1 MFFLWVA
8 LGRHT
13 AKFFS
18 YLKDFQCAVVRTS
31 KCGCPLTSLCSP
43 LRYQQHSLALMEAY
57 DPSRNMWLKLADMVS
72 PCSGL
77 GACSLFGLLY
87 TVGVAQIPYCAYC
100 FFFFLDLYFSF
111 QNTSGAASRFII
123 PEKKPSTY
131 LKETARLALCLQP
144 LAENCSVLA

>member
-1 MFFLWVA
+1 MPY
-8 LGRHT
+8 
-13 AKFFS
+13 S
-18 YLKDFQCAVVRTS
+18 YDLAPPSVFPPQRTFQCGVVTTS
-31 KCGCPLTSLCSP
+31 QCGCPLTSLWSP

-100 FFFFLDLYFSF
+100 FFLCFSL

-144 LAENCSVLA
+144 LAENCSVLARG